1 MTTQDDEMHSSG
13 VSANVEKFW
22 HPFPEPVAV
31 SKGREIY
38 GLAGTPQL
46 VALCSAMHRH
56 ATDIVSQFYHG
67 LADLPASKCI
77 LDRLTDTEIRYV
89 KSRQARRLRAM
100 TAPALTAAD
109 HRLQAIRTG
118 RTHAIV
124 GLNWEDLVRARGVL
138 GEAIFTHIDTAEHG
152 EALCL
157 LSRRMN
163 QDMAWQAEAYQRLQI
178 SRHEALQRIT
188 LLAWKTE
195 SYTDLISQVVQIL
208 GAHDE
213 IAGCAV
219 GRPDRQGVFRFELAA
234 GTTIEHYLAGIEK
247 TAPITVGNSSGSQGP
262 TGRAWRSGQV
272 ARSLNIANDP
282 KMVPWRAAALPAG
295 FHSCIAIPLRQP
307 GEPTAAILNLYCP
320 MPGALTGADQVAFV
334 SLLQTILGFAIAGTE
349 RLAGNTRAVPY
360 TVRQRWSALLRSD
373 ALTMHYQ
380 PLLDLKTGQ
389 VTKVEALARL
399 RDGDRLLTPGEFFP
413 ALSSEDFLT
422 LYKRGLEQALSQSH
436 LWLKAGFPVNV
447 SVNLPSSALGDI
459 RYFKVTE
466 RALRTSGAAPNQLTL
481 EVLETDAF
489 PLGVDVPQE
498 LAKFKALGIQLAE
511 DDLGSGYSTLTRLRE
526 VPFDLV
532 KIDRN
537 IVSAV
542 DQDPADTLRFTYQ
555 LIQLGHS
562 LNKAVVVEGIED
574 EGMLEAVVILGADIV
589 QGYAIA
595 HPMPAEQLTEWMA
608 CPPSVPDV
616 HAPSTALGT
625 LAAQLLAEARKRLM

>member
-1 MTTQDDEMHSSG
+1 MVTQDDEMQSPG

-22 HPFPEPVAV
+22 HPLQDPASV
-31 SKGREIY
+31 SEGREMY
-38 GLAGTPQL
+38 GMAGTPQL
-46 VALCSAMHRH
+46 AALFAEVQRH
-56 ATDIVSQFYHG
+56 AAAIVSQFHDG
-67 LADLPASKCI
+67 LACLPASQRI
-77 LDRLTDTEIRYV
+77 LNHLTPAEMRYA
-89 KSRQARRLRAM
+89 KSRQTQRLCALS
-100 TAPALTAAD
+100 APSLTAAD
-109 HRLQAIRTG
+109 HRAQAIRAG

-138 GEAIFTHIDTAEHG
+138 GEAIVKFIDTAAHG

-163 QDMAWQAEAYQRLQI
+163 QDLAWQAEAYQRLQI
-178 SRHEALQRIT
+178 SRHAVLQRVT
-188 LLAWKTE
+188 LLAWRTE

-208 GAHDE
+208 GEHDE

-234 GTTIEHYLAGIEK
+234 GGTIERYLAGIEK

-262 TGRAWRSGQV
+262 TGRAWRSGHV
-272 ARSLNIANDP
+272 VRSLNIANDP
-282 KMVPWRAAALPAG
+282 KMVPWRAAALPVG
-295 FHSCIAIPLRQP
+295 FHSCIAIPLHQP
-307 GEPTAAILNLYCP
+307 GEPTAAILNLYSP
-320 MPGALTGADQVAFV
+320 LPGALTGADQIAFV

-349 RLAGNTRAVPY
+349 RLAGHTRTVPY
-360 TVRQRWSALLRSD
+360 TVRQRWSKLLGTD
-373 ALTMHYQ
+373 ALKIHYQ

-399 RDGDRLLTPGEFFP
+399 QDGDRLLAPGEFFP

-422 LYKRGLEQALSQSH
+422 LYKRGLEQALSQRR
-436 LWLKAGFPVNV
+436 LWLRAGFPLSV

-466 RALRTSGAAPNQLTL
+466 RALKKSGAAPNQLTL

-489 PLGVDVPQE
+489 PLGVDVSQE

-511 DDLGSGYSTLTRLRE
+511 DDLGSGYSSLTRLRE

-532 KIDRN
+532 KIDRD

-542 DQDPADTLRFTYQ
+542 GRDPLETLRFTYQ

-574 EGMLEAVVILGADIV
+574 EGMLEAVVILGADIA

-595 HPMPAEQLTEWMA
+595 RPMPAEALTEWMA
-608 CPPSVPDV
+608 CVPSVPDT
-616 HAPSTALGT
+616 HAPSTVLGK
-625 LAAQLLAEARKRLM
+625 LAAQLLLEARNRLM

>member
-1 MTTQDDEMHSSG
+1 MITQDDEMHASN
-13 VSANVEKFW
+13 VSANVGEFW
-22 HPFPEPVAV
+22 HPLQDAAPVGE
-31 SKGREIY
+31 GREMY

-46 VALCSAMHRH
+46 AALCAAMQHH
-56 ATDIVSQFYHG
+56 ATDIVSHFHQG
-67 LADLPASKCI
+67 LIGLPASKRI
-77 LDRLTDTEIRYV
+77 LDHLTPAEIRYA
-89 KSRQARRLRAM
+89 KSRQRRRLCALS
-100 TAPALTAAD
+100 APELTAAD
-109 HRLQAIRTG
+109 HRAQAIRNG
-118 RTHAIV
+118 RMHAIV

-138 GEAIFTHIDTAEHG
+138 GEAIFKHIDTSAHG
-152 EALCL
+152 EALCM

-163 QDMAWQAEAYQRLQI
+163 QDLAWQAEAYQRLQI
-178 SRHEALQRIT
+178 SRHEVLQRIT

-208 GAHDE
+208 GEHDE

-234 GTTIEHYLAGIEK
+234 GSTIERYLAGIEK
-247 TAPITVGNSSGSQGP
+247 TAPITVGNAAGSQGP
-262 TGRAWRSGQV
+262 TGRAWRSGHV
-272 ARSLNIANDP
+272 VRSLNIATDP
-282 KMVPWRAAALPAG
+282 KMVPWRAAALPVG

-320 MPGALTGADQVAFV
+320 VPGALTGADQIAFV

-349 RLAGNTRAVPY
+349 RLAGNTSTVPY
-360 TVRQRWSALLRSD
+360 TARRRWSKLLGSD
-373 ALTMHYQ
+373 ALQMHYQ
-380 PLLDLKTGQ
+380 PLLDLTTGQ

-399 RDGDRLLTPGEFFP
+399 QDGDRLLAPGEFFP

-422 LYKRGLEQALSQSH
+422 LYKRGLEQALSQSRQ
-436 LWLKAGFPVNV
+436 WLQAGFALNV

-466 RALRTSGAAPNQLTL
+466 RALKKSGAAPNQLTL

-489 PLGVDVPQE
+489 PLGVDVSQE
-498 LAKFKALGIQLAE
+498 LTKFKALGIQLAE
-511 DDLGSGYSTLTRLRE
+511 DDLGSGYSSLTRLRE

-532 KIDRN
+532 KIDRT

-542 DQDPADTLRFTYQ
+542 GRDPLETLRFTYQ

-574 EGMLEAVVILGADIV
+574 EGMLEAVVVLGADIA
-589 QGYAIA
+589 QGYVIA
-595 HPMPAEQLTEWMA
+595 RPMPAEQLTEWMA
-608 CPPSVPDV
+608 CVPRVPDG

-625 LAAQLLAEARKRLM
+625 LAARLLVEARKRLM